1 MEAQR
6 LPQAHTPE
14 GTTYARLLR
23 IKEVTHKTGLSRSKI
38 YELIGSGTFPA
49 PVKFGERVSLWPEGD
64 VNHWIEK
71 LIQKNRGVLA

>member
-6 LPQAHTPE
+6 QAHTPV

-38 YELIGSGTFPA
+38 YELIGSGSFPA
-49 PVKFGERVSLWPEGD
+49 PVKFGERVSLWPEFD
-64 VNHWIEK
+64 VNQWIDS
-71 LIQKNRGVLA
+71 LVRSSRAGVTA